1 MPPSLSLWGLSRSA
15 LSFPTDD
22 HTASGEMVFHPSF
35 LPPSFLSPSPP
46 PPFTFTVHHLL
57 KRHFGRNS
65 TRPLQGRLFY
75 VLFSSLSSRSPLT
88 SLHGRGRLLFIPL
101 LVLLLLDPP
110 PPTRLRRR
118 SSSWHTNISS
128 QSSFNRS
135 RVSDVRARSRPRIRS
150 RCNSALSG
158 KGGSELWSAYS
169 RQTTAPQMGHDER
182 EGTTARE
189 GRRIIADRP
198 TQPSSSSSIDLR

>member
-1 MPPSLSLWGLSRSA
+1 MPSLSRCGVGRGRSSLSQQMTTTTTRV
-15 LSFPTDD
+15 
-22 HTASGEMVFHPSF
+22 ASGAMVFHPSPFPF
-35 LPPSFLSPSPP
+35 LSPP
-46 PPFTFTVHHLL
+46 PPLTFTVHHLL

-150 RCNSALSG
+150 RCS
-158 KGGSELWSAYS
+158 
-169 RQTTAPQMGHDER
+169 QC
-182 EGTTARE
+182 
-189 GRRIIADRP
+189 
-198 TQPSSSSSIDLR
+198 